1 MSKIASI
8 VSLICLLFLTM
19 TITGQHS
26 LEFDGQLAA
35 FGNYSPDNKLD
46 VFLGGRYIPELDYSI
61 PLDST
66 KTLDFQVSGNLYAST
81 NFSPFYNGNTQGDVE
96 PYRIWARYSSKQ
108 FELRLGLQKIDFGSA
123 TMLRP
128 LQWFNQIDPRDPL
141 SLTNGVYGLL
151 GRYYFLN
158 NANIWVWGLIEN
170 EKTRGFDVVK
180 TSKSYPEFG
189 GRIQYPVPKGE
200 IAFSYHH
207 RTADSGDLPNVSLEN
222 QIPEN
227 RIGFDA
233 KWDVE
238 IGLWL
243 EATHSHK
250 SENMGMLTNQTL
262 LNIGADYTFGIGN
275 GLNLIAEHLIVSYDE
290 QAFQFKNK
298 NQFTALNASYP
309 LGLFDSLNTLAYYNW
324 TTNDTTFFINYQ
336 HQFSKITG
344 YFMAYYNPDV
354 QQGFQQNELVNTFSG
369 PGIRFMLVYNH

>member
-1 MSKIASI
+1 MSKTASI
-8 VSLICLLFLTM
+8 GFLIGLLFFTM
-19 TITGQHS
+19 TINGQHS

-35 FGNYSPDNKLD
+35 FTNYSPENELD

-61 PLDST
+61 PLDSI
-66 KTLDFQVSGNLYAST
+66 KTLDFQVSGNLHVAT
-81 NFSPFYNGNTQGDVE
+81 NFRPFYKGNTQADID

-108 FELRLGLQKIDFGSA
+108 FELRIGLQKIDFGSA

-158 NANIWVWGLIEN
+158 NANIWIWGLIEN
-170 EKTRGFDVVK
+170 QKTRGFDVVETNK
-180 TSKSYPEFG
+180 KRPEFG

-200 IAFSYHH
+200 IAISYHH
-207 RTADSGDLPNVSLEN
+207 RTANSSNLSNFSLYD
-222 QIPEN
+222 QIPED

-233 KWDVE
+233 KWDIE

-250 SENMGMLTNQTL
+250 SENIGMLTNQTL

-275 GLNLIAEHLIVSYDE
+275 GLNLIVEHLVASYDE

-298 NQFTALNASYP
+298 NQFTAFNVSYP

-324 TTNDTTFFINYQ
+324 TTNGTTFFINYQ

>member
-1 MSKIASI
+1 MSKMPFIGF
-8 VSLICLLFLTM
+8 LIGLLFFTM
-19 TITGQHS
+19 TVNGQHS

-35 FGNYSPDNKLD
+35 FGNYSPDNELD
-46 VFLGGRYIPELDYSI
+46 VFFGGRYIPELDYTI

-66 KTLDFQVSGNLYAST
+66 KALDFQVSGNLHAST
-81 NFSPFYNGNTQGDVE
+81 NLSPFYKGNAQGDID

-108 FELRLGLQKIDFGSA
+108 FEVRLGLQKIDFGSA

-151 GRYYFLN
+151 VRYYFLN

-170 EKTRGFDVVK
+170 EKTRGFDVVETNK
-180 TSKSYPEFG
+180 KRPEFG

-200 IAFSYHH
+200 IAISYHH
-207 RTADSGDLPNVSLEN
+207 RTANSSNLSNLSIDN

-233 KWDVE
+233 KWDIE

-243 EATHSHK
+243 EATYSHK
-250 SENMGMLTNQTL
+250 SENIGMLANQTL

-275 GLNLIAEHLIVSYDE
+275 GLNLIAEHLVASYDE

-298 NQFTALNASYP
+298 NQFTAFNVSYP
-309 LGLFDSLNTLAYYNW
+309 LGLFGSLNTLAYYNW

-336 HQFSKITG
+336 HQFNKITG
-344 YFMAYYNPDV
+344 YFMAYYNPHA
-354 QQGFQQNELVNTFSG
+354 QQGFLQNELVNTFSG
-369 PGIRFMLVYNH
+369 PGIRYMLVYNH